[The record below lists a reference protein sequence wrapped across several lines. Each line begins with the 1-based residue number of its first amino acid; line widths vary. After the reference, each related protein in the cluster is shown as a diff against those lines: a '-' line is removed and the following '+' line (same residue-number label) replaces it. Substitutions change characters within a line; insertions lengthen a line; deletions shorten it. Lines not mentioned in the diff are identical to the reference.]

1 MNAQGK
7 RVLVPLADGFEE
19 IETVTVVDVLRRA
32 GVEVITAGIKAGP
45 LEGSRKVKVI
55 PDTTLEQVLD
65 QNFDALVLVGGQPG
79 VNHLRADARVL
90 ALVCGMNEAAKVL
103 GAVCAAPLILRDA
116 GIIEGLNLT
125 SHPGVEKDLSGCVYS
140 EERVVIDKHR
150 VTSRGPGTSME
161 FALALVKMLVSE
173 DKAEELKRAMLVY

>member
-1 MNAQGK
+1 MSMK

-32 GVEVITAGIKAGP
+32 GVEVVTAGIKEGL
-45 LEGSRKVKVI
+45 LEGSRKVKLL
-55 PDTTLEQVLD
+55 PDTLLAEVLEQE
-65 QNFDALVLVGGQPG
+65 FDALVLVGGQPG
-79 VNHLRADARVL
+79 VNNLRSDARVL
-90 ALVCGMNEAAKVL
+90 ALVCRMNEAGKVV

-116 GIIEGLNLT
+116 GITEGLNLT
-125 SHPGVEKDLSGCVYS
+125 SHPGVEKDLSASVYS

-161 FALALVKMLVSE
+161 FALALVELLVSRE
-173 DKAEELKRAMLVY
+173 KSEELRRAMLVH